1 MDKHQAQQVVG
12 HLSEDE
18 RRDVLMYLAE
28 EFNLAVQDAEGH
40 DVTYFLATDYRQFGN
55 KNGV

>member
-18 RRDVLMYLAE
+18 RRDLLMYLAE
-28 EFNLAVQDAEGH
+28 EFNLRVQDVEGK
-40 DVTYFLATDYRQFGN
+40 DVTYFLATDYREIWG
-55 KNGV
+55 